1 MNKTTNDLIR
11 LKSPVTALVAAM
23 VAFAAQM
30 ATAATFYVA
39 TNGNDGAN
47 GSSETPFAT
56 IAAA

>member
-39 TNGNDGAN
+39 TNGNDGSN